1 MKNIK
6 NFPQL
11 NGHSLPLNLSRRL
24 NRRSDHPLNRIH
36 QVDNAESYAHLIE
49 KYCAQELGSITSI
62 LRHPRSLARPLAS
75 WRPPQIKLPA
85 LPNQEHHVPGL
96 SLVITRHRV
105 GPRAKARL
113 RGFGEHRDP
122 AYLVTF
128 RFTDPKGAEVD
139 PQLAEAWV
147 RALTRE
153 ACKGSIH
160 EISNQPTPTYRWLVD
175 GHYVP
180 LSAPAS
186 LFAETTKAA

>member
-11 NGHSLPLNLSRRL
+11 NGHSLPLNFTRRFA
-24 NRRSDHPLNRIH
+24 RRSDHALTRIH

-49 KYCAQELGSITSI
+49 KYCAPELANITSI
-62 LRHPRSLARPLAS
+62 LRHPRSLARPLPS

-85 LPNQEHHVPGL
+85 PPAQENNPQGL
-96 SLVITRHRV
+96 VLVVTRHRV

-113 RGFGEHRDP
+113 RGFGEQRNP
-122 AYLVTF
+122 AYLVTL
-128 RFTDPKGAEVD
+128 RFTDPQGAEVD

-147 RALTRE
+147 RVLTRD